1 MKLWHAGITLLLLL
15 TIRVFDPFLIESLRL
30 NYFDSLQRN
39 HEESFSEQIVLIDI
53 DEKAIQKYGQWPWPR
68 KDLAY
73 ALNDIP
79 PDNLL
84 ALSIILSEKD
94 RFNGDWSLAETL
106 QYYPSVLSTAPTKQI
121 QTERELHVGT
131 ATLGKIPAQEFTVD
145 YPGILLPLDI
155 LAQSANGYGAISAV
169 PDIDGVVR
177 KLPVVVSS
185 NKKVYPSFALE
196 VIRTAVG
203 DISYQIKTND
213 IGIEWV
219 RIPAYDKIST
229 LNDGTVYNTYW
240 NKFKRVSIGD
250 IRGENIS
257 PGSILIVGPTFE
269 GTNIVPTPVGA
280 MYPHDIQANLVKT
293 IIDGTVIT
301 RPDYFLFV
309 ELVALVLLG
318 LLALTSLTW
327 LPSLTKNQTLGV
339 SLSGMANVG
348 LILAVL
354 FSSYYLFSSKY
365 ILFDPT
371 WIIITIVLVFSHGA
385 FIQFYTNFKQRQEI
399 KKQFGTY
406 VSPDL
411 VKQLQDDP
419 SLLKL
424 GGERKEMSFMF
435 MDICGFTPISEHY
448 KNNDDPE
455 GLVELIN
462 KFLDLQTKIILNNK
476 GTVDKYMGDCIMAFW
491 NAPLPCDN
499 HADMAI
505 KTSIEIIEATKE
517 LNEELK
523 PLGLPPINVG
533 IGVNTGTVICGNM
546 GSETRFDYTV
556 IGDAVNLAAR
566 LESQTRNYPGVDLL
580 LSEFTHRASTSGEFT
595 EVDRLKVKGKTEEVT
610 IFTHRE

>member
-1 MKLWHAGITLLLLL
+1 MKLWHAGITLLALLAL
-15 TIRVFDPFLIESLRL
+15 RVADPFLLEATRL
-30 NYFDSLQRN
+30 NYFDMLQRN
-39 HEESFSEQIVLIDI
+39 HEVQLSDQIILIDI
-53 DEKAIQKYGQWPWPR
+53 DEKSLKKLGQWPWPR
-68 KDLAY
+68 DEFAFE
-73 ALNDIP
+73 LNNIP
-79 PDNLL
+79 PNNLV

-94 RFNGDWSLAETL
+94 RFNGDWNLAETL
-106 QYYPSVLSTAPTKQI
+106 QYYPTILATAPTNQI

-131 ATLGKIPAQEFTVD
+131 ATLGRIPAQEYTLDF
-145 YPGILLPLDI
+145 PGILLPWEV
-155 LAQSANGYGAISAV
+155 LAKSTDGYGSIGAV

-177 KLPVVVSS
+177 KVPIVVSA

-196 VIRTAVG
+196 ILRVAVG

-240 NKFKRVSIGD
+240 NKFKRVSLGD
-250 IRGENIS
+250 IRGENI
-257 PGSILIVGPTFE
+257 PQGSILIIGATFE
-269 GTNIVPTPVGA
+269 GTNIIPTPVGA

-293 IIDGTVIT
+293 MIDGTVIK
-301 RPDYFLFV
+301 RPNYFSFV
-309 ELVALVLLG
+309 ELIAQALLG
-318 LLALTSLTW
+318 LLCLVLLSRAAVWMSGVASLVFV
-327 LPSLTKNQTLGV
+327 GF
-339 SLSGMANVG
+339 VG
-348 LILAVL
+348 LA
-354 FSSYYLFSSKY
+354 SSSVFYSKY
-365 ILFDPT
+365 LLFDPT
-371 WIIITIVLVFSHGA
+371 WIIVSTVLVFSHGA
-385 FIQFYTNFKQRQEI
+385 FVQFYNTYKQKQEI

-455 GLVELIN
+455 GLVELVN
-462 KFLDLQTKIILNNK
+462 KFLDLQTKIILNNG

-505 KTSIEIIEATKE
+505 KTSVEIIEATKK

-533 IGVNTGTVICGNM
+533 IGVNTGDCIVGNM
-546 GSETRFDYTV
+546 GSEVRFDYSV

-566 LESQTRNYPGVDLL
+566 LESQTRNYDGVDLL
-580 LSEFTHRASTSGEFT
+580 LSEFTHKASTSGKFNK
-595 EVDRLKVKGKTEEVT
+595 VDTITVKGKTEPVT
-610 IFTHRE
+610 IYTVN